1 MRFWIREAV
10 PHRPPRKTNPEGWQ
24 SARMPHRFSCIPPS
38 GYFRPT
44 GGIPN
49 DRSAILSV
57 ADSAGFGT
65 RGRRGF
71 LCGGRDYEFGSGS
84 VRVRISGFGVR
95 YGSALYKSRNLRTT
109 GTSLMN
115 HMPPAAI
122 GSDQTVRK
130 QYLSNVGKVCF
141 PVCANADFLRL
152 AVPIFQRQ
160 PCRARTL

>member
-1 MRFWIREAV
+1 MTDRRFYLLLTLPVLALAAGEVFYAV
-10 PHRPPRKTNPEGWQ
+10 V
-24 SARMPHRFSCIPPS
+24 
-38 GYFRPT
+38 
-44 GGIPN
+44 GI
-49 DRSAILSV
+49 
-57 ADSAGFGT
+57 T
-65 RGRRGF
+65 
-71 LCGGRDYEFGSGS
+71 EFGSGS